1 VHLKV
6 VYSSPVT
13 PPPAPGDS
21 ALRALLAPRAIA
33 VLGASDDPV
42 KIGGRPL
49 AFLLRYRF
57 SGPVYPVNPSRKT
70 VQGLPAYASIAD
82 VPGPV
87 DLAVVVVPAEAV
99 EPALEAA
106 AAHGVRAAI
115 VFSSGFAEVGPAG
128 REAQARLTALA
139 RRTGL
144 RIVGPNCQGIAHLPT
159 RLMATFASGFL
170 DEPLCI
176 GPIAMVS
183 QSGAM
188 AGMLYELARTQ
199 GLGLNYWVSTG
210 NEADVQAA
218 DILAEVVT
226 DGETRVACC
235 YLEDVKDA
243 ARFRDA
249 LARAHRH
256 GVPVFVLKSGR
267 SAQGRRAAASHTGSL
282 AGEDAV
288 YDAVFRDWGALRA
301 ADPADLLRL
310 PQAFLRYTEAGPR
323 VAILSNSGGLG
334 VLSVDLC
341 VDLGLVP
348 AEFAP
353 ETTAGLRAAL
363 PDFAAPQNPVDLTAQ
378 ILTDPGMLMRVLPL
392 LEADPGVDMIVFQVA
407 LFGAATDVAR
417 FAQDV
422 GRVAA
427 ATRKVVAMSCPQPHV
442 VARFREAG
450 VLAFDDSTVALRSL
464 ACLADVTRRRP
475 RWRARLAAAAA
486 AAPGRPAAAP
496 IGAAPRASTN
506 GFLSEWESRQRLE
519 PFGLPLVASRLV
531 ADPET
536 AVKAAD
542 MLGYPVVVKICS
554 PDLPHKSEVG
564 GVALALGDAAAVR
577 EATRRILETVAARAP
592 HAHIDGLLVQRHVS
606 GDLELALGVKQDP
619 VFGPV
624 VMVAA
629 GGVLVET
636 LRDFRLL
643 VPPFD
648 AEAAEEALRALRIA
662 ALWDGARGR
671 APLDLAATVALL
683 VRLGEAA
690 RSLDA
695 ARVTE
700 MDLNPV
706 RVGGRGAGATIL
718 DALLRLDLD
727 AQR

>member
-1 VHLKV
+1 
-6 VYSSPVT
+6 VT
-13 PPPAPGDS
+13 LPLAPGDPG
-21 ALRALLAPRAIA
+21 LRALLAPRAIA

-49 AFLLRYRF
+49 AFLLRYRYA
-57 SGPVYPVNPSRKT
+57 GNVYPVNPSRRT
-70 VQGLPAYASIAD
+70 VQGVPAFASITE
-82 VPGPV
+82 VPAPV

-99 EPALEAA
+99 EPALEAS

-115 VFSSGFAEVGPAG
+115 VFSSGFAELGAAG

-144 RIVGPNCQGIAHLPT
+144 RIVGPNCQGLAHLPT

-218 DILAEVVT
+218 DILGEVVA
-226 DGETRVACC
+226 DGDTRVACC

-243 ARFRDA
+243 GRFREA
-249 LARAHRH
+249 LARAHDH
-256 GVPVFVLKSGR
+256 GVAVFVLKSGR

-310 PQAFLRYTEAGPR
+310 PQAFLRYREAGPR

-348 AEFAP
+348 AEFSA

-363 PDFAAPQNPVDLTAQ
+363 PDFAAAQNPVDLTAQ

-392 LEADPGVDMIVFQVA
+392 LEADPGVDMIVYQVA
-407 LFGAATDVAR
+407 LVGSATDAAR
-417 FAQDV
+417 FARDV

-427 ATRKVVAMSCPQPHV
+427 STHKVVAMSCPQPHV
-442 VARFREAG
+442 VALFREAG

-486 AAPGRPAAAP
+486 APTPTVAP
-496 IGAAPRASTN
+496 PRAEAARVSAD
-506 GFLSEWESRQRLE
+506 GFLSEWESRRRLE
-519 PFGLPLVASRLV
+519 PFGLPLVASRLA
-531 ADPET
+531 ADPD
-536 AVKAAD
+536 AAAAAAD
-542 MLGYPVVVKICS
+542 TLGYPVVVKICS
-554 PDLPHKSEVG
+554 ADLPHKSDVG
-564 GVALALGDAAAVR
+564 GVALDLGDREAVR
-577 EATRRILETVAARAP
+577 EASRRILDAVTACAPRARL
-592 HAHIDGLLVQRHVS
+592 DGLLVQRQAK
-606 GDLELALGVKQDP
+606 GALELALGVKRDP

-636 LRDFRLL
+636 LRDLRLL
-643 VPPFD
+643 VPPID
-648 AEAAEEALRALRIA
+648 MEAAEEALRALRIA
-662 ALWDGARGR
+662 ALWDGVRGR
-671 APLDLAATVALL
+671 PPLDLAAAAELL

-690 RSLDA
+690 RALVA
-695 ARVTE
+695 AGVTE

-706 RVGGRGAGATIL
+706 SVGARGAGAHVL
-718 DALLRLDLD
+718 DALLRVDHD

>member
-1 VHLKV
+1 M
-6 VYSSPVT
+6 T
-13 PPPAPGDS
+13 PPSAPGDPG
-21 ALRALLAPRAIA
+21 LRALLAPRAIA

-49 AFLLRYRF
+49 AFLLRYRYA
-57 SGPVYPVNPSRKT
+57 GKVYPVNPSRKT
-70 VQGLPAYASIAD
+70 VQGLPAFASIAE
-82 VPGPV
+82 VPKPV

-115 VFSSGFAEVGPAG
+115 VFSSGFAEVGGAG

-139 RRTGL
+139 HRTGL

-159 RLMATFASGFL
+159 RLMTTFASGFL

-218 DILAEVVT
+218 DILAEVVA

-243 ARFRDA
+243 ARFREA
-249 LARAHRH
+249 LTRAHQHR
-256 GVPVFVLKSGR
+256 VPVFVLKSGR
-267 SAQGRRAAASHTGSL
+267 SAQGQRAAASHTGSL

-310 PQAFLRYTEAGPR
+310 PQAFLRYAEAGPR

-341 VDLGLVP
+341 VDLGLIP
-348 AEFAP
+348 AEFSA

-417 FAQDV
+417 FARDV
-422 GRVAA
+422 GGVAA
-427 ATRKVVAMSCPQPHV
+427 STRKVVAMSCPQPHV
-442 VARFREAG
+442 VALFREAG

-464 ACLADVTRRRP
+464 ACLAEVTRRRP
-475 RWRARLAAAAA
+475 RWQARLAAVA
-486 AAPGRPAAAP
+486 AAPAP
-496 IGAAPRASTN
+496 TPTIPPSPGAAPRVSVE
-506 GFLSEWESRQRLE
+506 GFLSEWESRRRLE
-519 PFGLPLVASRLV
+519 PFGLPLVASRLA
-531 ADPET
+531 ADPD
-536 AVKAAD
+536 AAAAAAD
-542 MLGYPVVVKICS
+542 ALGYPVVVKICS
-554 PDLPHKSEVG
+554 PDLPHKSDVG
-564 GVALALGDAAAVR
+564 GVALGLGDGAAVR
-577 EATRRILETVAARAP
+577 EAARRILDTVAARAP
-592 HAHIDGLLVQRHVS
+592 RARVEGLLVQRQAE
-606 GDLELALGVKQDP
+606 GELELALGVKRDP

-629 GGVLVET
+629 GGLLVET

-643 VPPFD
+643 VPPID

-662 ALWDGARGR
+662 ALWDGVRGR
-671 APLDLAATVALL
+671 PPLDLAAATELL

-690 RSLDA
+690 RALA
-695 ARVTE
+695 AAGVTE

-706 RVGGRGAGATIL
+706 RVGPIGAGASIL
-718 DALLRLDLD
+718 DTLLRLELD

>member
-1 VHLKV
+1 V
-6 VYSSPVT
+6 
-13 PPPAPGDS
+13 PGDS
-21 ALRALLAPRAIA
+21 GLRALLAPRAIA

-49 AFLLRYRF
+49 AFLLRYQYA
-57 SGPVYPVNPSRKT
+57 GKVYPVNPSRKT
-70 VQGLPAYASIAD
+70 VQGLPAFASIAD
-82 VPGPV
+82 VPAPV
-87 DLAVVVVPAEAV
+87 DLAVVVLPAAAV

-115 VFSSGFAEVGPAG
+115 VFSSGFAEVGRAG

-159 RLMATFASGFL
+159 RLMTTFASGFL

-218 DILAEVVT
+218 DILAAVVA

-243 ARFRDA
+243 ARFREA
-249 LARAHRH
+249 LARAHQHR
-256 GVPVFVLKSGR
+256 VPVFVLKSGR
-267 SAQGRRAAASHTGSL
+267 SAQGQRAAASHTGSL

-310 PQAFLRYTEAGPR
+310 PQAFLRYAEAGPR

-341 VDLGLVP
+341 VDLGLIP
-348 AEFAP
+348 AEFSA

-407 LFGAATDVAR
+407 LFGAATDVGR
-417 FAQDV
+417 FARDV

-427 ATRKVVAMSCPQPHV
+427 STGKVVAMSCPQPHV

-464 ACLADVTRRRP
+464 ACLAEVTRRRP
-475 RWRARLAAAAA
+475 RWRARLAAAAVA
-486 AAPGRPAAAP
+486 PAPTPPAAPRPTISSP
-496 IGAAPRASTN
+496 PGAAPRVSAE
-506 GFLSEWESRQRLE
+506 GFLSEWESRRRLE
-519 PFGLPLVASRLV
+519 PFGLPLVASRLS
-531 ADPET
+531 ADPD
-536 AVKAAD
+536 AAAAAAD
-542 MLGYPVVVKICS
+542 ALGYPVVVKICS
-554 PDLPHKSEVG
+554 PDLPHKSDAG
-564 GVALALGDAAAVR
+564 GVALGLGDGAAVR
-577 EATRRILETVAARAP
+577 EASRRILDTVAARAP
-592 HAHIDGLLVQRHVS
+592 RARLEGLLVQRQVK
-606 GDLELALGVKQDP
+606 GELELALGVKRDP

-624 VMVAA
+624 VLVAA
-629 GGVLVET
+629 GGVLIET

-643 VPPFD
+643 LPPID
-648 AEAAEEALRALRIA
+648 TEAAEEALRALRIA
-662 ALWDGARGR
+662 ALWDGVRGR
-671 APLDLAATVALL
+671 PPLDLAAAAELL

-690 RSLDA
+690 RSLA
-695 ARVTE
+695 AAGVTE

-706 RVGGRGAGATIL
+706 SVGTRGAGATIL
-718 DALLRLDLD
+718 DALLRVDLD

>member
-1 VHLKV
+1 
-6 VYSSPVT
+6 VT
-13 PPPAPGDS
+13 PAPAPGDA

-49 AFLLRYRF
+49 AFLLRYQF

-70 VQGLPAYASIAD
+70 VQGLPAYASIAE

-159 RLMATFASGFL
+159 RLMTTFASGFL

-218 DILAEVVT
+218 DILAEVVA
-226 DGETRVACC
+226 DRETRVACC

-243 ARFRDA
+243 ARFREA

-348 AEFAP
+348 AEFSA

-422 GRVAA
+422 ARVAA
-427 ATRKVVAMSCPQPHV
+427 TTRKVVAMSCPQPHV
-442 VARFREAG
+442 VALFREAG

-464 ACLADVTRRRP
+464 ACLAEVTRRRP
-475 RWRARLAAAAA
+475 RWRARLEAAA
-486 AAPGRPAAAP
+486 AAPAAPAPPAAP
-496 IGAAPRASTN
+496 TPRAVPRISTD
-506 GFLSEWESRQRLE
+506 GFLSEWESRGRLE
-519 PFGLPLVASRLV
+519 PFGLPLVASRL
-531 ADPET
+531 AGDPD
-536 AVKAAD
+536 AAAAAAD
-542 MLGYPVVVKICS
+542 ALGYPVVVKICS
-554 PDLPHKSEVG
+554 PDLPHKSDVG
-564 GVALALGDAAAVR
+564 GVALGLTDGAAVR
-577 EATRRILETVAARAP
+577 EAARRILDTVAARAP
-592 HAHIDGLLVQRHVS
+592 HARLDGLLVQRQAV
-606 GDLELALGVKQDP
+606 GELELALGVKRDP

-624 VMVAA
+624 VMVAV

-643 VPPFD
+643 MPPFD
-648 AEAAEEALRALRIA
+648 AEAAEEALRALRIG
-662 ALWDGARGR
+662 ALWDGVRGR
-671 APLDLAATVALL
+671 PPLDLGAAADLL
-683 VRLGEAA
+683 VRLGAAA
-690 RSLDA
+690 RALDA
-695 ARVTE
+695 AGVTE

-706 RVGGRGAGATIL
+706 RVGARGAGATIL
-718 DALLRLDLD
+718 DALLRMELD

>member
-1 VHLKV
+1 M
-6 VYSSPVT
+6 T
-13 PPPAPGDS
+13 PPPGSGDS

-49 AFLLRYRF
+49 AFLLRYRYA
-57 SGPVYPVNPSRKT
+57 GTVYPVNPSRKT
-70 VQGLPAYASIAD
+70 VQGLPAFASIAD

-87 DLAVVVVPAEAV
+87 DLAVVVVPADAV

-144 RIVGPNCQGIAHLPT
+144 RIVGPNCQGLAHLPT
-159 RLMATFASGFL
+159 RLMTTFASGFL

-218 DILAEVVT
+218 DILAEVVA
-226 DGETRVACC
+226 DPQTRVACC

-249 LARAHRH
+249 LACAHRH
-256 GVPVFVLKSGR
+256 RVPVFVLKSGR
-267 SAQGRRAAASHTGSL
+267 SAQGQRAAASHTGSL

-310 PQAFLRYTEAGPR
+310 PQAFLRYAEAGPR

-348 AEFAP
+348 AEFSA

-363 PDFAAPQNPVDLTAQ
+363 PDFAAAQNPVDLTAQ

-392 LEADPGVDMIVFQVA
+392 LEADPAVDMIVFQVA

-417 FAQDV
+417 FARDV

-427 ATRKVVAMSCPQPHV
+427 STRKVVAMSCPQPHV
-442 VARFREAG
+442 VALFREAG

-464 ACLADVTRRRP
+464 ACLAEVTRRRP
-475 RWRARLAAAAA
+475 RWQARLAAAAA
-486 AAPGRPAAAP
+486 APAPLVMPPG
-496 IGAAPRASTN
+496 GAAPRISTD
-506 GFLSEWESRQRLE
+506 GFLSEWESRRRLE
-519 PFGLPLVASRLV
+519 PFGLPLVASGLAADPDAAAAV
-531 ADPET
+531 AD
-536 AVKAAD
+536 A
-542 MLGYPVVVKICS
+542 LGYPVVVKICS
-554 PDLPHKSEVG
+554 PDLPHKSDVG
-564 GVALALGDAAAVR
+564 GVALGLRDGAAVR
-577 EATRRILETVAARAP
+577 EAARRILAAVAERAP
-592 HAHIDGLLVQRHVS
+592 RARLDGLLVQRQAA
-606 GDLELALGVKQDP
+606 GELELALGVTRDP

-671 APLDLAATVALL
+671 PPLDLTAAAELL

-690 RSLDA
+690 RALA
-695 ARVTE
+695 AAGVTE

-706 RVGGRGAGATIL
+706 CVGARGTGATIL
-718 DALLRLDLD
+718 DALLRMDLD